1 MLATLSLV
9 IRHEALA
16 RRGETIYRKFTRE
29 RPCSSIGLAV
39 TPFKKG
45 HDHQKKRTQHVKRPE
60 NRPAREVV
68 NKSSENTQA
77 GYQN

>member
-1 MLATLSLV
+1 LD
-9 IRHEALA
+9 E
-16 RRGETIYRKFTRE
+16 
-29 RPCSSIGLAV
+29 AV